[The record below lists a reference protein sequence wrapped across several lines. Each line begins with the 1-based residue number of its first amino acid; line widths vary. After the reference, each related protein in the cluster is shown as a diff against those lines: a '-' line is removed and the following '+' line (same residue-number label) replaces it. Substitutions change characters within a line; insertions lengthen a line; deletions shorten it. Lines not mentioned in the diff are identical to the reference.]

1 MILEVKVTPKAK
13 INRIQELCVGI
24 LRIHLRA
31 PAEDNK
37 ANKAL
42 IEILSQAYKVKKSR
56 VSIIQGERSRNKI
69 VEIKE
74 VD

>member
-1 MILEVKVTPKAK
+1 MILNVKVIPKAK
-13 INRIQELCVGI
+13 INRIQELGAGI
-24 LRIHLRA
+24 LRIHLCA

-42 IEILSQAYKVKKSR
+42 IGILSRAYKVRKSL
-56 VSIIQGERSRNKI
+56 VSIIQGERSRNKT

-74 VD
+74 AD